1 MGWVISGHQ
10 EFLFLAIWWARHFFP
25 FFSHKLSITFLLHA
39 IFFPPT
45 SAWRKFF
52 FKITHPL
59 PQELNGRPLM
69 RSFKLLINK
78 KINMKEKDKRNEFLM
93 SR

>member
-1 MGWVISGHQ
+1 MQ
-10 EFLFLAIWWARHFFP
+10 
-25 FFSHKLSITFLLHA
+25 FFSSDKCLEEI
-39 IFFPPT
+39 
-45 SAWRKFF
+45 F

-59 PQELNGRPLM
+59 PQELKSNGRPLM

-93 SR
+93 SRWILNSSFDSTQAKVTRKKKEYLDAQNIISMAVLY